1 MCILRALAWWKR
13 TVTLFFVFSIVNFV
27 FLWLSI
33 CFVEKEKK
41 QNKQELVLYI
51 SPVATDDIYWKK
63 NGKTHRHTCATVSVW
78 TIFSHKQKKKK
89 RGKIYKK
96 NERGQKKVPNE
107 VNQSVIYIF
116 HISYGRKFIYNTIF
130 IVLFFFSSYIHT
142 ICTLHA

>member
-63 NGKTHRHTCATVSVW
+63 
-78 TIFSHKQKKKK
+78 K
-89 RGKIYKK
+89 R
-96 NERGQKKVPNE
+96 
-107 VNQSVIYIF
+107 
-116 HISYGRKFIYNTIF
+116 
-130 IVLFFFSSYIHT
+130 
-142 ICTLHA
+142 